1 MGGGS
6 TLTNKTFA
14 DKLSL
19 ATSEDKQ
26 VNPVYVE
33 AISKGLSK
41 LNAGMSADTPSYA
54 LYTDGVFD
62 CYYVTDNGE
71 KEYFILQLEC
81 KQDVDLTNSE
91 KFAEVLI
98 QVCYYIKQFIKN
110 KLYVPKVVVI
120 GTRLN
125 CTAVPTTYL
134 VDTYIGT
141 KENPRFRYPTD
152 DGQGHSI
159 SASKAPY
166 HPLYQPLKN
175 QMASDTRINT
185 LSRIIGVSE
194 KDAVKELCIDIIK
207 VAKNLGLKED
217 ITEETLSRAFD
228 FFDMKVLTKQSR
240 DNLSSRTK
248 AEAFMQLML
257 NPDKV
262 QHGVTV
268 DVLGNQIFS
277 GVMNFNGTVIEVEP
291 QKFNSFA
298 NVFAVKKYSLTDQK
312 QITAITDRLIEDTD
326 RRRKGD
332 FYTPTIWVDEA
343 HKLLDKN
350 LGDNWRNEYIVW
362 DCAWGT
368 GNLTRDYKFKE
379 LYCSTLHEEDIKIG
393 SKYNVFSTKFQYDFL
408 NDDVEVMEDV
418 RRILW
423 EPFRGTAYYLN
434 KSVEKFINFKDILEL
449 YANAIANNVITQDQA
464 QIGYVRAIDRLKHT
478 ELYEKAQDLI
488 ESLLAG
494 TKPLLFLINPPY
506 AASTNVKSTTLSG
519 ESKDGT
525 NQSAVRDIMDD
536 NKAGAASQNLY
547 TQFIYRID
555 LIKKLFGNDTK
566 LGIFCPP
573 AYITGKNAKKL
584 RQILSIWVVDSFLIQ
599 ASQFANVSDGWGIS
613 FELLTS
619 NNLQREY
626 TNTIVKELGDK
637 GIVDIGIKKLYN
649 MDGKDNLSDWIRR
662 NIKKYKALDAPQMK
676 SALNWSDKHRLGNLV
691 PGSYGY
697 LVDSGNNIDE
707 NTSRVFWLTCCRGT
721 GHGTSALSE
730 NILDCCSAFAARKLI
745 SGEYATWINC
755 KDEYMIP
762 DITHS
767 AYSQW
772 EIDCIVYSLFNNSSN
787 QSSLRGIE
795 YNEKIWN
802 IYNEFF
808 WLSREE
814 IYALA
819 QGEIKEQD
827 INNAILEDLSNH
839 AKQERFVYE
848 KLQQVHLSDD
858 AQQVL
863 NKATEIL
870 KGTFQYR
877 EEFSS
882 KHSEYH
888 INTWDAGW
896 YQIKA
901 LAKEYLPEELKA
913 FNELYKAF
921 SDRLRPLVYELGF
934 LYE

>member
-1 MGGGS
+1 
-6 TLTNKTFA
+6 
-14 DKLSL
+14 
-19 ATSEDKQ
+19 
-26 VNPVYVE
+26 
-33 AISKGLSK
+33 
-41 LNAGMSADTPSYA
+41 MSADTPSYD

-91 KFAEVLI
+91 RFAEVLI

-120 GTRLN
+120 GTKIN

-268 DVLGNQIFS
+268 DALGNQIFS
-277 GVMNFNGTVIEVEP
+277 GIMNFNSTLIEVEP

-393 SKYNVFSTKFQYDFL
+393 SKYNVFNTKFQYDFL

-418 RRILW
+418 RRLLW

-464 QIGYVRAIDRLKHT
+464 QMGYARALDRLKHT
-478 ELYEKAQDLI
+478 ELYEKAQGLI
-488 ESLLAG
+488 EGLLDG

-506 AASTNVKSTTLSG
+506 GQSGNYKTTSDSKKGLADTVVNSIMKQEKIGASSRQLF
-519 ESKDGT
+519 
-525 NQSAVRDIMDD
+525 A
-536 NKAGAASQNLY
+536 
-547 TQFIYRID
+547 QFVYRIHKFIS
-555 LIKKLFGNDTK
+555 LM
-566 LGIFCPP
+566 
-573 AYITGKNAKKL
+573 
-584 RQILSIWVVDSFLIQ
+584 
-599 ASQFANVSDGWGIS
+599 GIS
-613 FELLTS
+613 ATLGMFSPTSILTS
-619 NNLQREY
+619 NDYAGLLNEIDDTLGFTDGLMFCASEFADVSSTWSIMFSIYNKNNDSHNRL
-626 TNTIVKELGDK
+626 NELT
-637 GIVDIGIKKLYN
+637 V
-649 MDGKDNLSDWIRR
+649 MSSDTEFKSF
-662 NIKKYKALDAPQMK
+662 KKYMYMIDKDKKATWWTKEPIENLPKTKDVCYMK
-676 SALNWSDKHRLGNLV
+676 SALNVDNDKGYNMCLVNSLGGFISGANCV
-691 PGSYGY
+691 N
-697 LVDSGNNIDE
+697 DSATFVSLLSSMSSSQRGLNIGKE
-707 NTSRVFWLTCCRGT
+707 NFDRVISVFT
-721 GHGTSALSE
+721 
-730 NILDCCSAFAARKLI
+730 ARKLI
-745 SGEYATWINC
+745 TGEYATWINS
-755 KDEYMIP
+755 KDEFMVPNINHPSYK
-762 DITHS
+762 
-767 AYSQW
+767 QW
-772 EIDCIVYSLFNNSSN
+772 EIDCIVYSIFNGASG
-787 QSSLRGIE
+787 QTALR
-795 YNEKIWN
+795 NVSRASKLWN

-814 IYALA
+814 IYELA
-819 QGEIKEQD
+819 QGEIQEQD
-827 INNAILEDLSNH
+827 INNAVLEDLSTH

-848 KLQQVHLSDD
+848 KLQQVNLSDD

-863 NKATEIL
+863 DKATDIL
-870 KGTFQYR
+870 KGTFKYR
-877 EEFSS
+877 EEFSR
-882 KHSEYH
+882 KHPEYH

-901 LAKEYLPEELKA
+901 LAKEYMSEDLKA